1 MQSRSSSRT
10 ARCIQFALCF
20 PGLSD
25 GGAGAQKSYR
35 SHRQKCA
42 GDPRAVGA
50 RAPRGTR
57 TPTLTRHSPGQT
69 RLLPLPVNTQT
80 RRDKRRN
87 ASRHPPCPSAFT
99 PPPASAPLIPQRT
112 HRLSQ
117 PPPQPRPAAVR
128 DRGPHTHLSCRSHTR
143 SRRAERRLRRDRERV
158 GPGRT
163 GPGRPVSR
171 GTHRGEG
178 GRTAWRRDTLP
189 GAKGGAA
196 QPSRRPHRAAP
207 PQRCVAA
214 AAAPALN
221 LSRGAWALG
230 RRGRPGWERGR
241 EQASAGRPQLWA
253 QPGSVRQVLPFRPRR
268 ASHSASVCSGGAGG
282 CAPRSC
288 RDAAP
293 LLLPTAKPRPGRL
306 APCPAPCSAHLQPAF
321 AVCPSKSA
329 LVTLRVPVTCVF

>member
-1 MQSRSSSRT
+1 MTAVRAHKSRIDLTGRNALGILALSVLGHPAAHAHPHSLGTPPGRHVCY
-10 ARCIQFALCF
+10 RCLSTLR
-20 PGLSD
+20 PG
-25 GGAGAQKSYR
+25 
-35 SHRQKCA
+35 
-42 GDPRAVGA
+42 
-50 RAPRGTR
+50 GTSAE
-57 TPTLTRHSPGQT
+57 TLT
-69 RLLPLPVNTQT
+69 
-80 RRDKRRN
+80 
-87 ASRHPPCPSAFT
+87 RHPPCPSAFT

-117 PPPQPRPAAVR
+117 PPPQTRPAAVR
-128 DRGPHTHLSCRSHTR
+128 DRGPHTHLSCRSHAR

-241 EQASAGRPQLWA
+241 EQASAGRPQRWA

-282 CAPRSC
+282 CAPRSR

-306 APCPAPCSAHLQPAF
+306 APCPTPCSAHLQPAF

-329 LVTLRVPVTCVF
+329 LVILRVPVTCVF

>member
-80 RRDKRRN
+80 RRDKRGN

-128 DRGPHTHLSCRSHTR
+128 DRGPHTHLSCRSHAR
-143 SRRAERRLRRDRERV
+143 SRRAERR
-158 GPGRT
+158 
-163 GPGRPVSR
+163 
-171 GTHRGEG
+171 RGEG

-196 QPSRRPHRAAP
+196 QPSRRPHRAAD
-207 PQRCVAA
+207 RK
-214 AAAPALN
+214 
-221 LSRGAWALG
+221 
-230 RRGRPGWERGR
+230 
-241 EQASAGRPQLWA
+241 
-253 QPGSVRQVLPFRPRR
+253 SVV
-268 ASHSASVCSGGAGG
+268 
-282 CAPRSC
+282 
-288 RDAAP
+288 
-293 LLLPTAKPRPGRL
+293 
-306 APCPAPCSAHLQPAF
+306 
-321 AVCPSKSA
+321 
-329 LVTLRVPVTCVF
+329 